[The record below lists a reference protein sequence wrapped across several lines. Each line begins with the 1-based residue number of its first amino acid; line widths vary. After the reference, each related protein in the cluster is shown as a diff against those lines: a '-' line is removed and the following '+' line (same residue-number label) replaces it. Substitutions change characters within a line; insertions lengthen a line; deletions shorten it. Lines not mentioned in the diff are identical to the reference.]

1 MKKLKTSL
9 ICTLLVVSAMVAIPT
24 IAVSSPPD
32 GPPGGFTLPTD
43 GKGMSEFPELMFG
56 ALGGIFGM
64 LGGLGPSGR
73 ALGEVFKLLFMNIFD
88 FTFVEDEIKHV
99 YKLSAEFEE
108 TETWNETH
116 SGEEEYY
123 FLWEEKYP
131 TLNTPDVHPYVK
143 VTRTGNVTVTKT
155 NGAAVVFL
163 IWDNNDSFITAI
175 NKVITAAQNVKTLI
189 EGMETDPEEW
199 TEAEIALVGQQIAS
213 QILSAITYLFFHIND
228 IISGD
233 ELIVMNMISWET
245 TNITTSNDYA
255 VVKEKLVY
263 DNDGDF
269 SNDVNWTVGLDPADI
284 SAWNPTGDEYMEW
297 LLSPGE
303 AGIYNREWSRM
314 SFNLIELWFKSFQ
327 ININV
332 SAIVEG
338 IQHAVDT
345 EGGEGNPLE
354 DIGIAR
360 IFQGLDIEIYL
371 MTHSLMGFI
380 AYDDVNANDIPDV
393 ERTTITEGD
402 VESDIITGSEARYW
416 FAFGSIGDV
425 TFNAPVLVFDGDG
438 NPGYQWSI
446 ELTNVDIAAI
456 PIGMSPSD
464 VDPIFDNLDYIELG
478 FTFTPKLKEVVTST
492 EAGEYSGLV
501 PDYDEVQMA
510 KGIIKLDQYFSDWN
524 DGAGINPDLLGLDFA
539 VIYVS
544 TILHFHLHFEVE
556 AQENI
561 DVNQDGLL
569 NETVH
574 NATING
580 EGTIKVGDYTGDLPV
595 ASVDIAGPDYE
606 QGLDAGPT
614 TTHPASTC
622 TIPLA
627 FLAFDAS
634 ANIQYENADDP
645 SQNFEAGGYL
655 NISSAILIYAVS
667 YPTFDG
673 TGEGIWHDPTFSVFM
688 TWDNPGFWAVI
699 LVVAGITLVAVAAIL
714 ITRRKNRI

>member
-1 MKKLKTSL
+1 MKKLKTSI
-9 ICTLLVVSAMVAIPT
+9 ICTLLIVSAMVAIPT
-24 IAVSSPPD
+24 MAVSSPPD
-32 GPPGGFTLPTD
+32 GPPGGLILPTD

-64 LGGLGPSGR
+64 LGGLGPSGA
-73 ALGEVFKLLFMNIFD
+73 ALGEVFKILFTNIFD

-108 TETWNETH
+108 TESWNETH
-116 SGEEEYY
+116 TGEEEYY
-123 FLWEEKYP
+123 FLWKEKYSTP
-131 TLNTPDVHPYVK
+131 STPDVHPYVK

-175 NKVITAAQNVKTLI
+175 NKVITAAQNVKALI
-189 EGMETDPEEW
+189 EGMESDPEDWDQE
-199 TEAEIALVGQQIAS
+199 EIAYIGQQIAS

-233 ELIVMNMISWET
+233 ELIVMNMITWET
-245 TNITTSNDYA
+245 TNISTSSDYA
-255 VVKEKLVY
+255 VTKEYLVY

-269 SNDVNWTVGLDPADI
+269 SNDDTWSNVLNPADQA
-284 SAWNPTGDEYMEW
+284 AWDYSNDDFMTW
-297 LLSPGE
+297 LMTPGE
-303 AGIYNREWSRM
+303 AGQFSREWSRL
-314 SFNLIELWFKSFQ
+314 SFNLIELWFKTFQ

-338 IQHAVDT
+338 LTYAMES
-345 EGGEGNPLE
+345 EGGDGNPFGEMGL
-354 DIGIAR
+354 AKV
-360 IFQGLDIEIYL
+360 FHGLDIEIYL

-380 AYDDVNANDIPDV
+380 AYDDVNMNDIPDV
-393 ERTTITEGD
+393 ERTSIVEGN
-402 VESDIITGSEARYW
+402 VTSEVITGSEARYW
-416 FAFGSIGDV
+416 FALGSVGGV
-425 TFNAPVLVFDGDG
+425 TFTAPELVTDAQG

-446 ELTNVDIAAI
+446 ELTNVNIAAI

-464 VDPIFDNLDYIELG
+464 IDPVFDNLDYIELG

-524 DGAGINPDLLGLDFA
+524 DGGAINPDLAGLDFA

-544 TILHFHLHFEVE
+544 TILHFRLHFEV
-556 AQENI
+556 NDI
-561 DVNQDGLL
+561 SVDVAQDGML

-574 NATING
+574 EASING

-595 ASVDIAGPDYE
+595 AAVDIAGPDYE
-606 QGLDAGPT
+606 QGPDGGPT

-634 ANIQYENADDP
+634 ANIRYEDP
-645 SQNFEAGGYL
+645 GNPTQSFEAGGYL
-655 NISSAILIYAVS
+655 NISSSILIYAVS
-667 YPTFDG
+667 YPTFNG
-673 TGEGIWHDPTFSVFM
+673 SGEGIWHDPTFSVFM